1 MHAEIQGPFLKGLKH
16 NPERYAAKGVRP
28 QTNYPALYVG
38 GPDLTVDTFS
48 GSIVAGW
55 LLANVVSRYTTV
67 DLIFLEKNITSDIEQ
82 FLDPPFPQS
91 EEDVAVPMEA
101 TTTEEASTM

>member
-1 MHAEIQGPFLKGLKH
+1 MH

-28 QTNYPALYVG
+28 QTNYPSLYVG

-55 LLANVVSRYTTV
+55 LLANAISRYKAI
-67 DLIFLEKNITSDIEQ
+67 DHIFLEKNITTDIEQ
-82 FLDPPFPQS
+82 FLEPPLPQQV
-91 EEDVAVPMEA
+91 EDLAVPIEIM
-101 TTTEEASTM
+101 TTTEVSTE